1 MNLEEIKAF
10 FESNKESED
19 VKNYLQG
26 LSKVTSDGVT
36 TFLETDEGKKLL
48 QPKLDSYFTKGLDT
62 WKNNN
67 LQKLIDEEVSKK
79 LPNETPEQ
87 KQLNELKQKLVQME
101 QEKTRETLKNKALSI
116 ASEKKLPTSLID
128 FLIGQDEETTT
139 ANLSK
144 LEEVWN
150 SQLQVLVD
158 EKLKSSGTSPKD
170 GDKPKTF
177 TLDQVKA
184 MSESEIS
191 ANWEAVQQA
200 LQNNK

>member
-10 FESNKESED
+10 FESNKDNED

-26 LSKVTSDGVT
+26 LTKVTSDGVT
-36 TFLETDEGKKLL
+36 SFLESDEGKKLL

-79 LPNETPEQ
+79 LPSETPEQ
-87 KQLNELKQKLVQME
+87 KQLKELQQKLVQME
-101 QEKTRETLKNKALSI
+101 QEKTRETLKNKALSV

-158 EKLKSSGTSPKD
+158 EKLKSNGTSPKD
-170 GDKPKTF
+170 GEKPKTF